1 MTSKCPSAH
10 AAVTS
15 TRTCS
20 GNVVPSLLSSLPLL
34 PSSLPP
40 PSGREKSGENG
51 KTRPLAPTSHGTP
64 LARPNCAAA
73 FSKRPEALAGELNSP
88 SSSPEF
94 ASEPSDGS
102 SSEGFPALAGQH
114 SLHMRVFMGLRP
126 SGVISA
132 VAEGPFPTHPTTTSA
147 GFVEPKDRTR

>member
-1 MTSKCPSAH
+1 M
-10 AAVTS
+10 TS

-20 GNVVPSLLSSLPLL
+20 NNVVPSLFFLALPSFLPPFLPLG
-34 PSSLPP
+34 
-40 PSGREKSGENG
+40 GREKMRGKSKEGGEN
-51 KTRPLAPTSHGTP
+51 RPLAPKPQGTP

-102 SSEGFPALAGQH
+102 SSEGFPRRHLGQVPLPASVVPPAIRREFCWRRIREIAASQRSH
-114 SLHMRVFMGLRP
+114 CCP
-126 SGVISA
+126 EA
-132 VAEGPFPTHPTTTSA
+132 
-147 GFVEPKDRTR
+147 

>member
-1 MTSKCPSAH
+1 MRGKSKE
-10 AAVTS
+10 
-15 TRTCS
+15 
-20 GNVVPSLLSSLPLL
+20 G
-34 PSSLPP
+34 
-40 PSGREKSGENG
+40 GEN
-51 KTRPLAPTSHGTP
+51 RPLAPKPHGTP

-114 SLHMRVFMGLRP
+114 SLHTCVYSWAFGL
-126 SGVISA
+126 A
-132 VAEGPFPTHPTTTSA
+132 V
-147 GFVEPKDRTR
+147 